1 MLNFLQCYFE
11 VNKKLVVM
19 QVTTRLSLQCLFMS
33 FQRLFMSSQCLDIQ
47 LYECCDIRA
56 IFTEKDVI
64 PVLDYLDPE
73 NLTVNE
79 RTRQLYNKN
88 WIPVSAT
95 CMTLP
100 ATQTSVD
107 YKESSYSCRSSHRVT
122 KKGYWYNKRGTL

>member
-1 MLNFLQCYFE
+1 
-11 VNKKLVVM
+11 M

-33 FQRLFMSSQCLDIQ
+33 FQRLFMSSQCLGIQ

-88 WIPVSAT
+88 WIPVSST
-95 CMTLP
+95 GITPP

-122 KKGYWYNKRGTL
+122 KKGYWYTKRGTL

>member
-11 VNKKLVVM
+11 VNKKLVAM

-33 FQRLFMSSQCLDIQ
+33 SQCLGIQ

-88 WIPVSAT
+88 WIPVGFVA
-95 CMTLP
+95 
-100 ATQTSVD
+100 
-107 YKESSYSCRSSHRVT
+107 
-122 KKGYWYNKRGTL
+122 